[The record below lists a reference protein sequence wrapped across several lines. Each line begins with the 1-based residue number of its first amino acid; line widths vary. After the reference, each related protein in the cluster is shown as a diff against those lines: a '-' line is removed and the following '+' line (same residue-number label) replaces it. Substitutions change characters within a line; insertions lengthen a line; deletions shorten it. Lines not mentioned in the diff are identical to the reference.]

1 LYLNKNKNIKYDFIF
16 LKIILKKMAF
26 LSSKIAEELK
36 NRFVMNDNS
45 FKKEYS
51 FDGENDTIDY
61 SYWKN
66 GTKYSMSIEGIDENT
81 AKLHCLILNGSLFT
95 TIVKSLEEFKETLQ
109 IQGF

>member
-1 LYLNKNKNIKYDFIF
+1 MILFFKLF
-16 LKIILKKMAF
+16 LKNMAF
-26 LSSKIAEELK
+26 LSNKIAEELK
-36 NRFVMNDNS
+36 NRFVANDNS

-81 AKLHCLILNGSLFT
+81 AKLHCLILHSSLFT
-95 TIVKSLEEFKETLQ
+95 TIVKSLEEFKKILQ
-109 IQGF
+109 VQGF